1 MNKNDY
7 ALARRIYR
15 FQTISKYTKKTKLL
29 GYKDLKVVFS
39 FLNARLLISLLL
51 FGYFFVTADLNYIVA
66 PVITVLFYYGFSY
79 YMFDYRIQKRA
90 KDLEK
95 EAIYF
100 FEVLTLSL
108 ESGKSLVQ
116 GLKLTVSNV
125 DSELSKEFAS
135 TIREMDYG
143 KSFHDAFTDLRMRMP
158 SDIIQNV
165 ILNIT
170 EAYSS
175 GSNITSTLRKQVDY
189 IQNKRVMDIKAVI
202 NKIPIKISVVSVFLF
217 IPLILL
223 LILAPVILEYF
234 VGY

>member
-1 MNKNDY
+1 MNKKDY
-7 ALARRIYR
+7 TLSRKIYLR
-15 FQTISKYTKKTKLL
+15 QTISKYTKKARLL
-29 GYKDLKVVFS
+29 GYKDIKVVFS

-51 FGYFFVTADLNYIVA
+51 FGYFFIVSDLNYIVA
-66 PVITVLFYYGFSY
+66 PTIAILFYVGFGY

-95 EAIYF
+95 DAIYF
-100 FEVLTLSL
+100 FEVLTLTL

-116 GLKLTVSNV
+116 GLKLTVTNV

-135 TIREMDYG
+135 TIKEMDYG
-143 KSFHDAFTDLRMRMP
+143 KSFHDAFTDLRVRIP

-165 ILNIT
+165 ILNII

-175 GSNITSTLRKQVDY
+175 GGDITSTLRKQVDY
-189 IQNKRVMDIKAVI
+189 IQNKRVMDIKTVI

-217 IPLILL
+217 IPLVLL
-223 LILAPVILEYF
+223 LILAPIILEYF
-234 VGY
+234 G